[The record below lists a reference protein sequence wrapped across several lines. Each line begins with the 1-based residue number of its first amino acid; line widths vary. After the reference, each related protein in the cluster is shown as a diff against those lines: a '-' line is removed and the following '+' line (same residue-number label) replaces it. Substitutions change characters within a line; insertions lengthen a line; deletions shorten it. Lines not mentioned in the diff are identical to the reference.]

1 MPSSVVLE
9 QLRPGAALASPLPED
24 VAVILHWSVQ
34 DEHGRPIHDQSC
46 SVTVAAGTTLTADV
60 PVAERKCVFRLGKGA
75 HIAANLTAEITVNLG
90 ARGAHGAGALTA
102 RIEISSESINEA
114 DADASKTVYGELNQE
129 LRRSRTL
136 YETFLVV
143 VTGAMATVFSKR
155 SDIAG
160 AHGLSIT
167 IGLLSLALIV
177 IYMIWQVAERYRKIV
192 ASLSDIE
199 RSWGLRSGPAPG
211 FVLQEESD
219 LGWKFWT
226 KPWRHTFCE
235 TQIRHGAWRHTFW
248 ALGLTAYAVVAI
260 GVVIAFLYAPAAA
273 AKTPLPAP
281 AANAACSC
289 PTPAQTSIPV
299 APPDV
304 APPPKPTAG
313 GAGRHQRK
321 PAGS

>member
-24 VAVILHWSVQ
+24 IAIILQWSVQ

-46 SVTVAAGTTLTADV
+46 SLTVAAGTTLTADV
-60 PVAERKCVFRLGKGA
+60 PVADRKCVFRLGKGT
-75 HIAANLTAEITVNLG
+75 HIAANLTAQITVNLG
-90 ARGAHGAGALTA
+90 ARGAHTAGPLTSQVGIVA
-102 RIEISSESINEA
+102 RSISEA
-114 DADASKTVYGELNQE
+114 DSDASKTVYGELNQE

-167 IGLLSLALIV
+167 VGLVSLALIV

-199 RSWGLRSGPAPG
+199 RSWGLRSGSAPN
-211 FVLQEESD
+211 FLLQEESD

-226 KPWRHTFCE
+226 KPWRNTFCE
-235 TQIRHGAWRHTFW
+235 TQIKHGAWRHTFW

-260 GVVIAFLYAPAAA
+260 GIVIAFLYAPAET
-273 AKTPLPAP
+273 AKTPV
-281 AANAACSC
+281 
-289 PTPAQTSIPV
+289 TPASVTCNCPSSTQTSIPAAQPEV
-299 APPDV
+299 APM
-304 APPPKPTAG
+304 PKPAAG
-313 GAGRHQRK
+313 AAGRHQRK
-321 PAGS
+321 PAGG